1 MTIVTGRLLGVE
13 ARVQRV
19 SYTGEMSFEINVPA
33 SHTRGVMEA
42 LMNLDGDLIAPI
54 GIEALLLL
62 RTEKG
67 YLHVGADTDGM
78 TNALD
83 VGFGG
88 IVARKPTDFVG
99 KRSLLRAEDQRKDRR
114 QFVGV
119 EALNDYDRLEP
130 GAHFVTQQGAGHRSQ
145 GIVTSAC
152 YSPTLQRGIGLGLL
166 ERGFQRNGETVTVFD
181 DGRTFDVRVTDPA
194 FYDPTGEKLHA

>member
-1 MTIVTGRLLGVE
+1 MNAGGN
-13 ARVQRV
+13 RVV
-19 SYTGEMSFEINVPA
+19 
-33 SHTRGVMEA
+33 
-42 LMNLDGDLIAPI
+42 PI
-54 GIEALLLL
+54 GIEALLIL

-83 VGFGG
+83 VGFAG
-88 IVARKPTDFVG
+88 IVSKKKTDFLG

-119 EALNDYDRLEP
+119 EPLNDNENLQS
-130 GAHFVTQQGAGHRSQ
+130 GAHFITPQDEGRRSQ

-152 YSPTLQRGIGLGLL
+152 FSPTLKRSIGLGLL
-166 ERGFQRNGETVTVFD
+166 EGGFARKGETVTVFD
-181 DGRTFDVRVTDPA
+181 DGRTFDVRIVDPA
-194 FYDPTGEKLHA
+194 FYDPTGENMRA